1 MARYGGASKIFATAG
16 TDEKCALCKSLGA
29 DVVVNY
35 RSQDF
40 AQVIEKETGGQ
51 GINLILDLVGRD
63 YWHRNTEC
71 ASKDSKIVIVA
82 AMSGSIIDNFNL
94 RALLNKRIWVLATT
108 LRTRDSEYQGR
119 LRDEF
124 VRLAMNHLAAGRM
137 RITVDKVF
145 PWTEISA
152 AHKRMEA
159 NIKAGKIICI
169 VD

>member
-1 MARYGGASKIFATAG
+1 
-16 TDEKCALCKSLGA
+16 
-29 DVVVNY
+29 
-35 RSQDF
+35 
-40 AQVIEKETGGQ
+40 
-51 GINLILDLVGRD
+51 
-63 YWHRNTEC
+63 
-71 ASKDSKIVIVA
+71 
-82 AMSGSIIDNFNL
+82 MSGSIIDNFNL

-145 PWTEISA
+145 PWAEISA
-152 AHKRMEA
+152 AHKRIEA
-159 NIKAGKIICI
+159 NINAGKIICI